1 MEVLLCFLLDNVVA
15 LDSLTTFF
23 FLFLWWAIDDDPCII
38 LSITWTWFVLDLSYD
53 GMDNT
58 FMQQLILWYLVG
70 MDICR
75 EQEYNEI
82 PRLKMAPGLWDKISP
97 ESWFFI

>member
-15 LDSLTTFF
+15 FDSLTTFF
-23 FLFLWWAIDDDPCII
+23 FLFLWWAIDDYPCII

-58 FMQQLILWYLVG
+58 FKLSN
-70 MDICR
+70 IC
-75 EQEYNEI
+75 ELAAWAI
-82 PRLKMAPGLWDKISP
+82 DL
-97 ESWFFI
+97 